1 MSGYKLDETDRKILK
16 ILQQEG
22 RIPNNKLAEKV
33 GLTTTPT
40 LERVKRLEREGVI
53 KGYGARVD
61 PEAVDRGLVVFC
73 SLRLAVHQMHTLDE
87 VCERINEMSEIQ
99 ACYHIT
105 GDSDF
110 LLKIVVKDMPAYET
124 FMHDKLTRLP
134 GIERIY
140 SNMVLS
146 TKKENYHLPIEE
158 ETTDG

>member
-1 MSGYKLDETDRKILK
+1 MPEYNLDDTDRKILT
-16 ILQQEG
+16 ILQQDG

-40 LERVKRLEREGVI
+40 LERVKRLERDGII
-53 KGYGARVD
+53 KGYSARVD
-61 PEAVDRGLVVFC
+61 EEAIGKNLVVFC

-87 VCERINEMSEIQ
+87 VCERIDGMPEIQ

-110 LLKIVVKDMPAYET
+110 LLKIVVKDMSDYEN

-140 SNMVLS
+140 SNIVLS
-146 TKKENYHLPIEE
+146 TKKENHHLPIDEDE
-158 ETTDG
+158 DHG

>member
-1 MSGYKLDETDRKILK
+1 MDKTDRKILQ
-16 ILQQEG
+16 ILQENG

-40 LERVKRLEREGVI
+40 LERVKRLEREGII

-99 ACYHIT
+99 SCYHIT

-158 ETTDG
+158 ANDG

>member
-1 MSGYKLDETDRKILK
+1 MPNFQLDHIDRKILS
-16 ILQQEG
+16 ILQQDG
-22 RIPNNKLAEKV
+22 RIANNKLAEKV

-40 LERVKRLEREGVI
+40 LERVKRLEREGII

-61 PEAVDRGLVVFC
+61 EEAIGKGLVVFC

-87 VCERINEMSEIQ
+87 VCDRINEMSEIQ
-99 ACYHIT
+99 SCYHIT

-110 LLKIVVKDMPAYET
+110 LLKIVVRDMSAYEK

-140 SNMVLS
+140 SNIVLS
-146 TKKENYHLPIEE
+146 TKKENYHIPIDE
-158 ETTDG
+158 DQDHG

>member
-1 MSGYKLDETDRKILK
+1 MSDYNLDHIDRKILT
-16 ILQQEG
+16 ILQQDG

-40 LERVKRLEREGVI
+40 LERVKRLEQEGII

-61 PEAVDRGLVVFC
+61 EEAIGKGLVVFC

-87 VCERINEMSEIQ
+87 VCDRINELTEIQ

-110 LLKIVVKDMPAYET
+110 LLKVVVEDMSAYEQ
-124 FMHDKLTRLP
+124 FVHHKLTRLP

-146 TKKENYHLPIEE
+146 TKKENYHLPI
-158 ETTDG
+158 DKDQDNG

>member
-1 MSGYKLDETDRKILK
+1 MSGSQLDHIDRKILT
-16 ILQQEG
+16 ILQQDG
-22 RIPNNKLAEKV
+22 RIANNKLAEKV

-53 KGYGARVD
+53 KGYSARVD
-61 PEAVDRGLVVFC
+61 EEAIGKGLVVFC

-87 VCERINEMSEIQ
+87 VCDQINEMSEIQ
-99 ACYHIT
+99 SCYHIT

-110 LLKIVVKDMPAYET
+110 LLKILVADMPAYEK

-140 SNMVLS
+140 SNIVLS
-146 TKKENYHLPIEE
+146 TKKENFHIPIDE
-158 ETTDG
+158 DQDHG